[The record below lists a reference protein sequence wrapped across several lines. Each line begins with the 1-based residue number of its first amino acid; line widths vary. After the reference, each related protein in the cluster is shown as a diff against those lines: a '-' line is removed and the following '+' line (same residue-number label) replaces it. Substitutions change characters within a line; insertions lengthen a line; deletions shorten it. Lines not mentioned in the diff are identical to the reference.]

1 LLAQVRLRRSV
12 PQRLPLQDADGGH
25 VGLPPALTAPGDYA
39 YSSRTSMDFRFAEH
53 HDLLRKTVRE
63 FARAEITPRAREWDR
78 EERFPKE
85 IVPRLAELGLLGIRI
100 PEEYGGSGMDTTSY
114 AICVEEIARAD
125 GSTALFVASHNG
137 LGTGHVLSF
146 GSEAQKKR
154 YLPKA
159 ARGEWL
165 AAWALTEP
173 GSGSD
178 SAALATTARRDGDSW
193 IINGTKMFIT
203 QGSVGGFCVVLA
215 RTNPGVAKQKG
226 ITAFIVEHGTRGF
239 TASKHLLKLGCRS
252 SDTAELTFE
261 DVRVSDEQRLGDV
274 DRGFMDTMQILDR
287 GRISIAAM
295 ALGLGYGAL
304 DMAITYARDRKQFSK
319 PIAEF
324 QAIQW
329 MIADTR
335 TELDAASLLTY
346 RAAWLAD
353 RGERHSREAAMAKL
367 FASEAATRA
376 CNRSLQI
383 HGGYGYTREFD
394 VERHLR
400 DAKLCEIGEGTSE
413 VQRMVIAKHLLQ
425 A

>member
-1 LLAQVRLRRSV
+1 LILRAGARKSDRVDFSLSEDHELLRR
-12 PQRLPLQDADGGH
+12 
-25 VGLPPALTAPGDYA
+25 
-39 YSSRTSMDFRFAEH
+39 
-53 HDLLRKTVRE
+53 TVRD
-63 FARAEITPRAREWDR
+63 FARAEVSPHARKWDE

-85 IVPRLAELGLLGIRI
+85 IVPKLAELGLLGIRI

-114 AICVEEIARAD
+114 AICVEEIARVD
-125 GSTALFVASHNG
+125 GSLALTVASHNG

-146 GSEAQKKR
+146 GSEEQKKK

-178 SAALATTARRDGDSW
+178 SAGLRTTAKRDGGDW

-215 RTNPGVAKQKG
+215 RTNPDVSKQKG
-226 ITAFIVEHGTRGF
+226 ITAFVVEHGTPGF
-239 TASKHLLKLGCRS
+239 STSKHLEKLGCRS
-252 SDTAELTFE
+252 SDTCELTFE
-261 DVRVSDEQRLGDV
+261 NVRVPDANRVGEV
-274 DRGFMDTMQILDR
+274 DHGFIDTMKILDR

-295 ALGLGYGAL
+295 ALGLGRGAL
-304 DMAITYARDRKQFSK
+304 EAAVSYSKDRKQFNK
-319 PIAEF
+319 PIADF

-329 MIADTR
+329 MLADSKM
-335 TELDAASLLTY
+335 ELDAADLLVY
-346 RAAWLAD
+346 RAAWLCD
-353 RGERHSREAAMAKL
+353 QGKPYSREASMAKL
-367 FASEAATRA
+367 YASEAASRA
-376 CNRSLQI
+376 CNRALQI
-383 HGGYGYTREFD
+383 HGGYGYTREFP

-400 DAKLCEIGEGTSE
+400 DAKICEIGEGTSE
-413 VQRMVIAKHLLQ
+413 VQRIVIAKQLLT